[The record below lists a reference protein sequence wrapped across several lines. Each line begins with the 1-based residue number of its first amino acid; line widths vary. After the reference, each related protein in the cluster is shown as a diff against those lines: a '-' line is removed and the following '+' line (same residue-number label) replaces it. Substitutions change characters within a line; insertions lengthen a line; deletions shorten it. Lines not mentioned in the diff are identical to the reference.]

1 MTMTAIDVT
10 ARSSVCLIIGD
21 PVTHSLSP
29 TMHNAAYG
37 ALGIPFVM
45 AAAHVRAES
54 LPTAIAGF
62 KALEF
67 RGLAVTMPH
76 KVSIIPLLDE
86 LDATAKEIGA
96 VNTVVYSDSKL
107 TGYNTDWLGI
117 LNPLER
123 LTDLKGRRIALLG
136 AGGAAQAAL
145 YACSAR
151 GAHVT
156 IFNRS
161 LDKAHALATRWNCTV
176 GSLDAIDEIASCEIL
191 INTTSVGMGEFISE
205 SPISSEC
212 LNKNQIVFETIYAP
226 RSTRLVCEAE
236 ARGARVVRG
245 IEMFLEQGIAQFQLH
260 TGVKPPHDVLRN
272 ALEVAAN
279 A

>member
-1 MTMTAIDVT
+1 MTGIDVT

-29 TMHNAAYG
+29 TMHNAAYN

-54 LPTAIAGF
+54 LSAAIAGF
-62 KALEF
+62 KALGF

-76 KVSIIPLLDE
+76 KRSIIPLLDE
-86 LDATAKEIGA
+86 LDPTAKEIGA
-96 VNTVVYSDSKL
+96 VNTVVCSDSKL

-123 LTDLKGRRIALLG
+123 VTDLNGRRVAILG

-145 YACSAR
+145 YACTSR

-161 LDKAHALATRWNCTV
+161 VDKARALASRWHCAARP
-176 GSLDAIDEIASCEIL
+176 LDAAEEIASCEIL
-191 INTTSVGMGEFISE
+191 INTTSVGMGELISK

-212 LNKNQIVFETIYAP
+212 LTSNQIVFETIYAP

-236 ARGARVVRG
+236 ARGAHVIRG
-245 IEMFLEQGIAQFQLH
+245 AEMFLEQGLAQFQLH
-260 TGVKPPHDVLRN
+260 TGVKPPPDVMRKV
-272 ALEVAAN
+272 LELASKA
-279 A
+279 

>member
-1 MTMTAIDVT
+1 MTDIDVT

-29 TMHNAAYG
+29 TIHNAGYS
-37 ALGIPFVM
+37 ALGLPFVM
-45 AAAHVRAES
+45 AGAHVRAES
-54 LPTAIAGF
+54 LSAAIAGF
-62 KALEF
+62 KALGF

-86 LDATAKEIGA
+86 LDSTAKEIGA
-96 VNTVVYSDSKL
+96 VNTVVHADAKL

-123 LTDLKGRRIALLG
+123 LSDLKGRRVALLG

-145 YACSAR
+145 YACTSR
-151 GAHVT
+151 GAHAT

-161 LDKAHALATRWNCTV
+161 LDKAQALATRWQCAAST
-176 GSLDAIDEIASCEIL
+176 LDAIEEIASCEIL
-191 INTTSVGMGEFISE
+191 INTTSVGMAELISE

-212 LNKNQIVFETIYAP
+212 LNSNQIVFETIYAP

-236 ARGARVVRG
+236 ARGARVIRG
-245 IEMFLEQGIAQFQLH
+245 IEMFLEQGLAQFQLH
-260 TGVKPPHDVLRN
+260 TGVKPPDAVMRKV
-272 ALEVAAN
+272 LEVASKA
-279 A
+279 

>member
-1 MTMTAIDVT
+1 MTGFNVT

-21 PVTHSLSP
+21 PVAHSLSP
-29 TMHNAAYG
+29 AMHNAAYE

-45 AAAHVRAES
+45 AGAHVRVES
-54 LPTAIAGF
+54 LAAAIAGF
-62 KALEF
+62 KALSF
-67 RGLAVTMPH
+67 RGLSVTMPH

-117 LNPLER
+117 LHPLER
-123 LTDLKGRRIALLG
+123 LTELKGRRVALLG

-145 YACSAR
+145 YACTSR

-161 LDKAHALATRWNCTV
+161 LEKAQALAARWGCASNTLNAV
-176 GSLDAIDEIASCEIL
+176 DEIRSCDIL
-191 INTTSVGMGEFISE
+191 INSTSVGMAELDSE
-205 SPISSEC
+205 SPISSHC
-212 LNKNQIVFETIYAP
+212 LHKAQIVFETIYSP
-226 RSTRLVCEAE
+226 RSTRLVHDAE
-236 ARGARVVRG
+236 ACGARVIRG
-245 IEMFLEQGIAQFQLH
+245 LEMFLEQGLAQFQLH
-260 TGVKPPHDVLRN
+260 TGVKPPREVMQKVLEFSLN
-272 ALEVAAN
+272 A
-279 A
+279 